1 MDKKIYKKPELEAYD
16 MKVVGMLCASDPDK
30 PQILDG
36 EGSTDDL
43 G

>member
-1 MDKKIYKKPELEAYD
+1 MDKKIYKKPEVEEYEMGL
-16 MKVVGMLCASDPDK
+16 VSMLCASDPDK